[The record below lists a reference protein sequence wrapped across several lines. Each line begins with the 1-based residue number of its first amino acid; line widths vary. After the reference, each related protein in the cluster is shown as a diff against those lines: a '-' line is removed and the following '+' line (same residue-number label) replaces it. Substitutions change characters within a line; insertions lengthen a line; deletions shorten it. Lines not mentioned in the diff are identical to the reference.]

1 MRINKTYSLIIILV
15 CLSLSARAETSYV
28 DLEAYK
34 GKIYSA
40 PPTDEI
46 THLLSKGWGS
56 FMSSVK
62 ESVFLDNISSDQ
74 FWNTLR
80 SSLAE
85 GTFYNRLANFQTSDN
100 LTGADIVFKTIY
112 SSVNQVP
119 VQYKSILPNG
129 DSIPLSGKIFLPKN
143 KQAKHIIVASH
154 YTICADKE
162 APSNA
167 YSIEGIYA
175 IKDYIVLMP
184 DYIGYGIT
192 DSLTHPYLHLQTSV
206 SSAVDLLN
214 AAIPYLNANQYTYYK
229 SIILIGYSQGAAVTL
244 ALQKTLEE
252 QYAGVY
258 PINKVF
264 AGAGPYDLGA
274 TFDFYAQ
281 QSTTDLPCTLPML
294 ILGLNYGENL
304 GLQREDFFRPFLME
318 QCPRLIESKSFTIN
332 EVNVAL
338 GKEISKLLKPVI
350 YDKDQYP
357 TSILY
362 NAIQK
367 NSILHWTP
375 QSDLFLFHS
384 TTDNMV
390 PYINSEHIK
399 QEFDT
404 QQLENIEYDF
414 APYGNHMEAAITF
427 FEKVYRSL

>member
-1 MRINKTYSLIIILV
+1 MKINNFYSLIILV
-15 CLSLSARAETSYV
+15 VFSLSAGAETSYV
-28 DLEAYK
+28 NLDVYK
-34 GKIYSA
+34 GQTYTA
-40 PPTDEI
+40 PQTDKL
-46 THLLSKGWGS
+46 THFLDRGWGS
-56 FMSSVK
+56 FVSSVK
-62 ESVFLDNISSDQ
+62 ESVFADNLSSDQ

-85 GTFYNRLANFQTSDN
+85 GNFYNRLANFQATNN
-100 LTGADIVFKTIY
+100 LKGADIVLKTIY
-112 SSVNQVP
+112 SSVTQVP
-119 VQYKSILPNG
+119 VQYMSVLPNG

-143 KQAKHIIVASH
+143 KQAKHIIIASH

-192 DSLTHPYLHLQTSV
+192 DSLTHPYLHLKTSV
-206 SSAVDLLN
+206 SSAIDLLN

-244 ALQKTLEE
+244 ALQKKLEE
-252 QYAGVY
+252 KYAGVY

-264 AGAGPYDLGA
+264 AGAGPYDLAA
-274 TFDFYAQ
+274 TFDFYLQ
-281 QSTTDLPCTLPML
+281 QPNTDLPCTLPML

-304 GLQREDFFRPFLME
+304 GLKREDFFQPFLME
-318 QCPRLIESKSFTIN
+318 QCPILIESKNYTLN
-332 EVNVAL
+332 DVNAAL
-338 GKEISKLLKPVI
+338 GKEISNLLKPVI
-350 YDKDQYP
+350 YEKETYP

-362 NAIQK
+362 EAVQK
-367 NSILHWTP
+367 NIILHWTP

-390 PYINSEHIK
+390 PYLNSEHIK

-427 FEKVYRSL
+427 FEKVYRLL